1 MIISVVID
9 VEIVDG
15 YVGIKVVLL
24 ATLEA
29 KRNRASAQAEE
40 PSFGLC
46 LHHIRRNHLCP
57 GSNKCILHRQ

>member
-40 PSFGLC
+40 PSFGL
-46 LHHIRRNHLCP
+46 
-57 GSNKCILHRQ
+57 